1 MEPGTMLR
9 GSCLCE
15 AVRFEVEDAFLYA
28 AYCHC
33 SRCRRRSGSAFTAF
47 GGIAIER
54 LRVTAGM
61 DHLLLTQESDV
72 GFVCFCKHCFSPL
85 YAAVRQRQFVHVQ
98 LGALLDAPSRRP
110 DHHIFVGSKAPWH
123 DITDALPQF
132 QALPTS

>member
-1 MEPGTMLR
+1 MLR

-15 AVRFEVEDAFLYA
+15 AVHFEVEDAFLYA

-47 GGIAIER
+47 GGIEIER

-61 DHLLLTQESDV
+61 QHLLVTQESEV
-72 GFVCFCKHCFSPL
+72 GYVCFCNKCLSPL
-85 YAAVRQRQFVHVQ
+85 YAAVRQRKFVHVQ
-98 LGALLDAPSRRP
+98 LGALSDAPSRRP

-123 DITDALPQF
+123 DITDDLPQF
-132 QALPTS
+132 QALPTN